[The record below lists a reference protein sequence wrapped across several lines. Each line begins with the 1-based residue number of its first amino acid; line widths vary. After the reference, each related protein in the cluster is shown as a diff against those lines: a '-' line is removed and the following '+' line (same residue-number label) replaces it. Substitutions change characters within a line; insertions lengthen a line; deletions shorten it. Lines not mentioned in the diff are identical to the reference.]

1 MDIQN
6 INRGVPEERNH
17 APKPVRR
24 LFRDYQQHK
33 RERKT
38 AAAATATAIIIIP

>member
-17 APKPVRR
+17 APKPVRGD
-24 LFRDYQQHK
+24 LSAITNNTGEKEQQQQQQQQQQ
-33 RERKT
+33 
-38 AAAATATAIIIIP
+38 